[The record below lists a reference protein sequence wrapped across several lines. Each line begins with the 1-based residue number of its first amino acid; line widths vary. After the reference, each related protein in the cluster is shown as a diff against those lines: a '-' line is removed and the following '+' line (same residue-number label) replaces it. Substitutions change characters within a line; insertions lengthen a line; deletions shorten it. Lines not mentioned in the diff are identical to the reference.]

1 MAQYTEMTHITFYT
15 LGFQTVAVKS
25 GSNWTVLMNVAVIS
39 LMDTCSTRTDGLKP
53 LQVALVNDVIN
64 CYVRY
69 QLLVLATGNMGTHL
83 YQLTFPNNVLAA
95 SASMKLRYHFAPT
108 KSISHF
114 EDPKSYYFC
123 VKLRSKTLLENNC
136 KL

>member
-1 MAQYTEMTHITFYT
+1 MTHVTFYT

-69 QLLVLATGNMGTHL
+69 QLFVLVTGNMGTHL

-95 SASMKLRYHFAPT
+95 SASMKSRYHFAPT
-108 KSISHF
+108 NSLSSHCILTKSMSNF
-114 EDPKSYYFC
+114 DDPKSYYFC
-123 VKLRSKTLLENNC
+123 VKLRSKTIG
-136 KL
+136 K

>member
-1 MAQYTEMTHITFYT
+1 MTHITFYT

-39 LMDTCSTRTDGLKP
+39 LMDTCSTRGTDGFKP

-69 QLLVLATGNMGTHL
+69 QLFVLATGNMGTHL

-95 SASMKLRYHFAPT
+95 SASMKPRYHFPPTNSLSSHCILT
-108 KSISHF
+108 KSMSHF
-114 EDPKSYYFC
+114 EDPKSYYFRVMLLC
-123 VKLRSKTLLENNC
+123 VKI
-136 KL
+136 